1 MSFKCE
7 FCNKDY
13 KNISNLNNHQ
23 KTAQFC
29 IKIQNGN
36 SNINSNFNCEFCNK
50 KLSSKFRLNSHKLI
64 CKESKKQKDED
75 IKEKNNLIIELKSKL
90 EMSEKLQNSLTDV
103 EKKFIRKDSIL
114 SLNSIPIISR
124 KEDGYINLTALC
136 KAGKKDFKEWNRN
149 KKTQAFLKVLIST
162 VGIPTVE
169 IIKCESG
176 GNGERHTWGHPQ
188 VAVNIAQWISPEFDV
203 HVSKWIFD
211 LKEKNNELI
220 DELYSLKILEQPKL
234 IQDTIFKL
242 KLINNEVLD
251 IAIRKDGYINATQ
264 LCKAGNKLFGH
275 YQTSKQTQ
283 DYLQVLSSNIGIPIM
298 KLLDSKVGG
307 SHSGTYVHRK
317 VAYHLA
323 QWISPQFAVQVSN
336 VLDELFL
343 TGKVEL
349 KNEKTTIELDN
360 IYEEKRLSLDI
371 QPYLAKDIVYFFEFT
386 PCEKDLDDPE
396 LLKDKNIHF
405 FEFGVTSNIQQRQSS
420 YGPCYRLD
428 KGFIYKTGYLASL
441 GESYVK
447 KIVNDLNLKL
457 VYKNKIECMRCSYE
471 ELEEI
476 YNLMTKHSSFVKEEP
491 TYETINDSNLEIYRI
506 ELELKYK
513 LENYKLEIQAK
524 QEYDKLEIQA
534 KQEYDKRQD
543 IIALFK
549 ENILSFEQF
558 QKCLSVFK

>member
-13 KNISNLNNHQ
+13 KNISNLNNHK

-64 CKESKKQKDED
+64 CKESKKQKEED

-90 EMSEKLQNSLTDV
+90 EMSEKFQNSLTDV

-114 SLNSIPIISR
+114 SLNSIPVISR

-136 KAGKKDFKEWNRN
+136 KAGKKEFNEWKRN

-162 VGIPTVE
+162 PRIPGVE

-203 HVSKWIFD
+203 HVSKWVYELSKSLQKKENKIAT
-211 LKEKNNELI
+211 LKDDFEFNLILKNGE
-220 DELYSLKILEQPKL
+220 SLEIS
-234 IQDTIFKL
+234 
-242 KLINNEVLD
+242 
-251 IAIRKDGYINATQ
+251 IRKDGYINATQ
-264 LCKAGNKLFGH
+264 LCKAGNKLFGD
-275 YQTSKQTQ
+275 YQRLKQTQ
-283 DYLQVLSSNIGIPIM
+283 EYLQALETNMGIPI
-298 KLLDSKVGG
+298 LNLITSNVGG
-307 SHSGTYVHRK
+307 KHEGTYVHRK

-336 VLDELFL
+336 VLDELML

-371 QPYLAKDIVYFFEFT
+371 QPYLAKDIVYFFEFI
-386 PCEKDLDDPE
+386 PDKKDLFEPE

-420 YGPCYRLD
+420 YGTGYRLD

-447 KIVNDLNLKL
+447 KLVNDLNLKL

-491 TYETINDSNLEIYRI
+491 TYETINDSNLEIYRM

-524 QEYDKLEIQA
+524 QEYDK
-534 KQEYDKRQD
+534 RQD
-543 IIALFK
+543 IIGLFK

>member
-13 KNISNLNNHQ
+13 KNISNLNNHK

-64 CKESKKQKDED
+64 CKESKKQKEED

-90 EMSEKLQNSLTDV
+90 EMSEKFQNSLTDV

-114 SLNSIPIISR
+114 SLNSIPVISR

-136 KAGKKDFKEWNRN
+136 KAGKKEFNEWKRN

-162 VGIPTVE
+162 PRIPGVE

-203 HVSKWIFD
+203 RVSKWIY
-211 LKEKNNELI
+211 EL
-220 DELYSLKILEQPKL
+220 
-234 IQDTIFKL
+234 
-242 KLINNEVLD
+242 
-251 IAIRKDGYINATQ
+251 A
-264 LCKAGNKLFGH
+264 
-275 YQTSKQTQ
+275 
-283 DYLQVLSSNIGIPIM
+283 
-298 KLLDSKVGG
+298 
-307 SHSGTYVHRK
+307 
-317 VAYHLA
+317 
-323 QWISPQFAVQVSN
+323 
-336 VLDELFL
+336 L

-349 KNEKTTIELDN
+349 ENEKTTLELDN

-371 QPYLAKDIVYFFEFT
+371 QPYLAKDIVYFFEFI
-386 PCEKDLDDPE
+386 PNEKDLVESE

-405 FEFGVTSNIQQRQSS
+405 FEFGVTSNIQQRQIS
-420 YGPCYRLD
+420 YGSGYRLD

-447 KIVNDLNLKL
+447 KIVTDMNLKL
-457 VYKNKIECMRCSYE
+457 GYKNKIECMKCTYD
-471 ELEEI
+471 ELERI
-476 YNLMTKHSSFVKEEP
+476 YELMDKHSSFVKDDSI
-491 TYETINDSNLEIYRI
+491 YETKNYDLDLQKM

-513 LENYKLEIQAK
+513 LENTRLEINAKQEQENYKLEIQAR
-524 QEYDKLEIQA
+524 QENSKV
-534 KQEYDKRQD
+534 QD
-543 IIALFK
+543 IIKLFK
-549 ENILSFEQF
+549 ENILTFEQF
-558 QKCLSVFK
+558 QKCLSLF